1 MIDFHAMFF
10 GDQPPIFFLEILIR
24 TVIMSLYTLV
34 VIRLVGG
41 RGTGFGEFS
50 IFEFLLLV
58 LLGSAAGDPMFSPDV
73 PLLHGMF
80 AILVVACVWRVLL
93 TLISHYRRAERLLE
107 GDPIRL
113 VRNGLLDMRNLYRAR
128 VSASEVFMQ
137 LRQQGFDN
145 LGQVAF
151 AFLEPDGVISAFPV
165 SKPSEEPSLP
175 LIPDEEHHQRH
186 AGQRAGSDQAMACMT
201 CGHCMPVSHDLVLPA
216 CPRCKDKQ
224 WTAARRVDHLPA
236 GMGQAG

>member
-1 MIDFHAMFF
+1 MFF
-10 GDQPPIFFLEILIR
+10 GDQPPAFYLEILIR
-24 TVIMSLYTLV
+24 TVIMAVYTLL
-34 VIRLVGG
+34 VIRYVGG

-58 LLGSAAGDPMFSPDV
+58 LLGSAAGDPMFNSDV

-80 AILVVACVWRVLL
+80 TILVVACVWRVLL
-93 TLISHYRRAERLLE
+93 TLVSYSRRAERVLE

-113 VRNGLLDMRNLYRAR
+113 VRNGLLDMRNLHRAR

-137 LRQQGFDN
+137 LRQKGYDN

-151 AFLEPDGVISAFPV
+151 AFLEPDGVISVFPV
-165 SKPSEEPSLP
+165 PKPPDAPSLP
-175 LIPDEEHHQRH
+175 LIPDEEHHQRR

-216 CPRCKDKQ
+216 CPRCRGKL
-224 WTAARRVDHLPA
+224 WTAARRVDHMPA
-236 GMGQAG
+236 NAG